1 MCLNSDTQPC
11 RILNLPLQS
20 INSILK
26 IQINMA
32 ETLEVW
38 CMKGSYLL
46 QYCSSNNFGFCPTNS
61 IEVERAFL
69 TFTWDTLHKL
79 YIYL

>member
-1 MCLNSDTQPC
+1 
-11 RILNLPLQS
+11 
-20 INSILK
+20 
-26 IQINMA
+26 MA